1 MSEDIVYILKWLHL
15 KTFFYFFLDFCFNF
29 ILFILIS
36 TLINEIDDTIN
47 HILFFTIRIQ
57 NIIFWKAFVRLWV
70 TPHLY
75 LTILT
80 NMKHV
85 LENIKIAKL
94 LKQYFKT
101 FQSYRKKMETIIE
114 GNVFDL
120 TQIGSRGFVIDISMI
135 LFATAFDPCLLTG

>member
-1 MSEDIVYILKWLHL
+1 
-15 KTFFYFFLDFCFNF
+15 
-29 ILFILIS
+29 
-36 TLINEIDDTIN
+36 
-47 HILFFTIRIQ
+47 
-57 NIIFWKAFVRLWV
+57 
-70 TPHLY
+70 
-75 LTILT
+75 
-80 NMKHV
+80 MKHV